1 MKKTFQI
8 TFFLCLLLSAM
19 PTQAQMTAGLRAG
32 VNLATYNFTYGSSV
46 PASSKPEQPDNVTL
60 LTIGVPVQMLF
71 SEHFGLQMELNFI
84 QKGFRQT
91 TDITFST
98 TRFVSDGKVI
108 VNWLELPV
116 LAKARFGSDVGIGG
130 GLFFGPSIGYG
141 LSGKSKSTTT
151 TTTGSVSTT
160 TSSDETLNFK
170 EDEHSRVDLAL
181 NMGGEVNY
189 GGIFLDIRYQ
199 IGLTNMITDSN
210 SSGGSSDFSA
220 RTRGLAFT
228 AGYRMPIGGDDK
240 PSKMKKK

>member
-8 TFFLCLLLSAM
+8 TFFLCLLLSAI
-19 PTQAQMTAGLRAG
+19 TAHAQMTAGLRAG
-32 VNLATYNFTYGSSV
+32 VNLATYNFNFGSNV
-46 PASSKPEQPDNVTL
+46 PASAQNQPKNATL
-60 LTIGVPVQMLF
+60 LTIGVPFQMMF
-71 SEHFGLQMELNFI
+71 GEHFGLQMELNFI

-91 TDITFST
+91 TDITLST
-98 TRFVSDGKVI
+98 TRFVSDGKII

-130 GLFFGPSIGYG
+130 GLFFGPSVGYG

-160 TSSDETLNFK
+160 TSNDESLNFK
-170 EDEHSRVDLAL
+170 DDDHSRVDLAL

-189 GGIFLDIRYQ
+189 GGIFLDVRYQ
-199 IGLTNMITDSN
+199 IGLTNMVTGTSN
-210 SSGGSSDFSA
+210 SDDISV
-220 RTRGLAFT
+220 RTRGLGVT